1 MAHMMRN
8 FIGNNISKVP
18 ESPPFR
24 GQNSKWQPKILK
36 FANDSEKAGVNYFTQ
51 PVKIHFCCICST
63 ATIMNIVSSTAVH
76 LGVKKSPKLGQLGS
90 FLFIF

>member
-18 ESPPFR
+18 ESPPWGKFFR
-24 GQNSKWQPKILK
+24 GQNSKWLPKILK

-51 PVKIHFCCICST
+51 PVKIHFVGY
-63 ATIMNIVSSTAVH
+63 M
-76 LGVKKSPKLGQLGS
+76 
-90 FLFIF
+90 